1 MSFTEGAYKEPIEAT
16 YEQYLADRE
25 VLYKG
30 RDDKFVCLMDLAL
43 LAMKKLSK
51 EGKLED
57 LGGVRGDQ
65 CLQHRGSGR
74 DRRSDRRVAGKL

>member
-1 MSFTEGAYKEPIEAT
+1 M
-16 YEQYLADRE
+16 
-25 VLYKG
+25 
-30 RDDKFVCLMDLAL
+30 
-43 LAMKKLSK
+43 AMKKLRK

-74 DRRSDRRVAGKL
+74 DRWCEGGVAGKL